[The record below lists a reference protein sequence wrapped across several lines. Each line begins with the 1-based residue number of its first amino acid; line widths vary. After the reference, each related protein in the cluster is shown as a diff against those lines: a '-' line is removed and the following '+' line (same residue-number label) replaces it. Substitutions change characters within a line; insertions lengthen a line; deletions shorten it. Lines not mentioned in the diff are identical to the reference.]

1 MEINLEKLA
10 FNLDFHPLENLV
22 SAALVNGD
30 LLLYRFSSDSTVLE
44 AHAHIESCRVVRFI
58 DDGRAI
64 VMGLPDR
71 LILAIDV
78 ETSGTIA
85 RLEDAH
91 GEAINKIINLHQSK
105 IASRD
110 DGGCIKVWDTRQR
123 SYCGTCQAHEDY
135 VFDMTFVPD
144 AMKLLGT
151 SVDETLSVFQA
162 RSEFSKEELVS
173 VVLVKSVCEGQ
184 TGTVDADLNS
194 IYMTIFLDGLIVGF
208 TVRLL
213 DKTCVLT
220 GFSLAGLIEIGSVYP
235 TITVNWSLD
244 SFFFSNKS
252 RAHGSFGHYQV
263 ENEKACILAGLAL
276 MPRWFTIKPKKF
288 LDVNPKVYFAG
299 SSKFQGQIEH
309 SFRNNIVPSKAIQC
323 RFYWFEFC
331 SHKIHFVES

>member
-30 LLLYRFSSDSTVLE
+30 LLLYRFSSNSAPQKVSE
-44 AHAHIESCRVVRFI
+44 VHAHTESCRAVHFI

-64 VMGLPDR
+64 VMGPPDR
-71 LILAIDV
+71 LILATDV
-78 ETSGTIA
+78 ETGGPIA

-135 VFDMTFVPD
+135 VSYMTFVPD

-151 SVDETLSVFQA
+151 SVDETLSVCNLRKETF
-162 RSEFSKEELVS
+162 SEVELVS

-184 TGTVDADLNS
+184 TVPNSTTKILFGRENYFDLEMRRKELQGLLDLLVLDLVRPLLTSPDPQLLNLLNS
-194 IYMTIFLDGLIVGF
+194 FFKFLGIIFSDLMVHPCFFDDFPPWPLTLTLIM
-208 TVRLL
+208 
-213 DKTCVLT
+213 
-220 GFSLAGLIEIGSVYP
+220 
-235 TITVNWSLD
+235 
-244 SFFFSNKS
+244 SFFSS
-252 RAHGSFGHYQV
+252 
-263 ENEKACILAGLAL
+263 
-276 MPRWFTIKPKKF
+276 PRWPHWMDSKH
-288 LDVNPKVYFAG
+288 NCYF
-299 SSKFQGQIEH
+299 
-309 SFRNNIVPSKAIQC
+309 
-323 RFYWFEFC
+323 
-331 SHKIHFVES
+331 